1 MTLIHRPAVPEDA
14 PRLAEIRAEAMRPSL
29 EALGRYDPER
39 VRRRFLD
46 GFVASDTV
54 VLLRGEEIAGFYVLR
69 QRPGELYLD
78 HLYLAEGA
86 RGLGLGRR
94 VIGRLQQEARAAG
107 LPIRL
112 MALKGSPANAFYRAC
127 GFEPVGEEAFDI
139 LYRWQP

>member
-1 MTLIHRPAVPEDA
+1 MTLTRRPAEPSDA
-14 PRLAEIRAEAMRPSL
+14 EPLAEIRAEAMRPSL

-46 GFVASDTV
+46 GFVPEDTT
-54 VLLRGEEIAGFYVLR
+54 VLMHGERIAGFLVLR
-69 QRPGELYLD
+69 ERPEELYLD
-78 HLYLAEGA
+78 HLYLGA
-86 RGLGLGRR
+86 GSRGRGLGRA
-94 VIGRLQQEARAAG
+94 VVAEVQQQARAAG

-127 GFEPVGEEAFDI
+127 GFEPVGEDTFDI